1 MIAWWLGN
9 MALASL
15 LMLAV
20 LALRLPVSR
29 WLGAGAAYALW
40 LVPLLRLV
48 APPLP
53 ATPAELAPLST
64 IVLAVDVGDTA
75 AIRNGAALDWTAILL
90 ALWALGAVGFLAWQ
104 WLTYRAFLT
113 RLSFSSRSAGEH
125 RGLPLIESAAV
136 QGPVALGLLDRRIVV
151 PADFTTRYSVG
162 ERTLALDHEA
172 VHHRR
177 GDIWW
182 NHVALLILALN
193 WFNPV
198 AWIAFRA
205 FRADQE
211 LACDAAVV
219 AGREAAARGD
229 YAEALV
235 KSVSPERP
243 VTAAPL
249 NQVDQLKRRLKML
262 KTHRKTALR
271 TLGGILAVGTL
282 AAAGALLGSPGIAHP
297 HPEDGKQERRERI
310 IIHTDRQGGQG
321 AAGHAE
327 HGRHRVEIRRGA
339 NGEIIEPSCGDG
351 QRTNIDEGTGAD
363 GQRARIVLCSRG
375 NATPAQRV
383 EHLQRARDRLA
394 NDTDL
399 SAEARQRVTAAIDRE
414 IARLR
419 GQ

>member
-1 MIAWWLGN
+1 MIGWWLGN

-20 LALRLPVSR
+20 LTLRLPVSR

-53 ATPAELAPLST
+53 SLSTELAPLPT
-64 IVLAVDVGDTA
+64 ITLAVDVGDRLA
-75 AIRNGAALDWTAILL
+75 APNGAGIDWTSLLL

-113 RLSFSSRSAGEH
+113 RLSLSSRSAGEH

-136 QGPVALGLLDRRIVV
+136 RGPVALGLLDRRIVV
-151 PADFTTRYSVG
+151 PADFTTRYSAG
-162 ERTLALDHEA
+162 ERALALDHEA

-211 LACDAAVV
+211 LACDAAVI
-219 AGREAAARGD
+219 AGRESAARGD

-235 KSVSPERP
+235 KSVSPEWP

-262 KTHRKTALR
+262 QTHRKGALR
-271 TLGGILAVGTL
+271 TLGGIAAVAAL

-310 IIHTDRQGGQG
+310 IIRTDQHGGD
-321 AAGHAE
+321 ATAGHGE
-327 HGRHRVEIRRGA
+327 HRVEIRRGA
-339 NGEIIEPSCGDG
+339 NGEIVEPSCGDG
-351 QRTNIDEGTGAD
+351 QRTNIDEGAGAD
-363 GQRARIVLCSRG
+363 GRRARIVLCSRG